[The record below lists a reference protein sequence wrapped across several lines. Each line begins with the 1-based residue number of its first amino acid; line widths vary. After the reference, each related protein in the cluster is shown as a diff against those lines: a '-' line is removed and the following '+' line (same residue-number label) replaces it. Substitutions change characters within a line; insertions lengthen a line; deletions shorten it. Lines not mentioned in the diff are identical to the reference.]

1 MSAFAPFATAT
12 LLFQVPTGSLSNPLG
27 DPATAT
33 TPLIVVA
40 YLKSDRSYRQQPTP
54 EGQVAG
60 QAVVGRCIAPTTM
73 PPGVQAEQMAEAVF
87 WRAGLG
93 ATLVLPPEGF
103 DELSD
108 YQDFLADNAE
118 AIAITGEFYWEANLP
133 GGFGVE
139 QVLGDRIRGR
149 FVARSSWA
157 DTL

>member
-40 YLKSDRSYRQQPTP
+40 YLKSDRGYRQQPTP

-73 PPGVQAEQMAEAVF
+73 PLGVQAEQMAEAVF

-93 ATLVLPPEGF
+93 ATLVLPADGF

-118 AIAITGEFYWEANLP
+118 AIALTGEFYWEANLP